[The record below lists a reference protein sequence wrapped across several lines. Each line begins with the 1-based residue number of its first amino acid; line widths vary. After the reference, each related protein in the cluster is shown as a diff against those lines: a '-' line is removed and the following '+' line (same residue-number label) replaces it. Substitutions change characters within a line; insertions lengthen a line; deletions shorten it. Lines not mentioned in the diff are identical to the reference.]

1 MKINSI
7 KLAFKRLL
15 KTSGGKREVLPLH
28 RLIQEETGSAIV
40 EFVALGLPL
49 FLPLFIFLANVSQ
62 VSSDQRIVQN
72 LARQVA
78 RAYVTAPDENTAIA
92 RVEMIK
98 GVFQSRYF
106 QSSGN
111 SRNISISVNC
121 AASPCLTLDSQIAVY
136 ATLTSKDGGHT
147 YSSNATEI
155 VDKWRNGN

>member
-1 MKINSI
+1 MRINKETKSLKNLY
-7 KLAFKRLL
+7 KLIRNAFIHD
-15 KTSGGKREVLPLH
+15 EN
-28 RLIQEETGSAIV
+28 GSAIV

-49 FLPLFIFLANVSQ
+49 FLPLFIFLANISQ

-78 RAYVTAPDENTAIA
+78 RAYVTAPDENSAIA

-106 QSSGN
+106 QSSGK

-121 AASPCLTLDSQIAVY
+121 ATSPCLTLDSQISVNAS
-136 ATLTSKDGGHT
+136 LSSKDGGHL
-147 YSSNATEI
+147 YFSNATEI
-155 VDKWRNGN
+155 VDKWRNSN

>member
-1 MKINSI
+1 MKIN
-7 KLAFKRLL
+7 
-15 KTSGGKREVLPLH
+15 KTAKFTKNFYE
-28 RLIQEETGSAIV
+28 LIRNDLISNESGSAIV

-49 FLPLFIFLANVSQ
+49 FLPLFIFLANISQ

-78 RAYVTAPDENTAIA
+78 RAYVTAPDENSAIA

-111 SRNISISVNC
+111 SRNISISINC
-121 AASPCLTLDSQIAVY
+121 SSTPCLALDSQVSVNAS
-136 ATLTSKDGGHT
+136 LTSKDGIHI
-147 YSSNATEI
+147 YKSSATEI
-155 VDKWRNGN
+155 VDKWRNSN